1 MQHTETDSFVEA
13 LANHFYMESYSKKKM
28 GKRNVMQVSKYLFL
42 WACLLAS
49 VPVWAQSEI
58 AIFSNMVDAQEAVDP
73 QELHERRMASIEKL
87 VHALRQYKGMEGG
100 KSFTLFVPN
109 NEAFKKVPDGT
120 LSYFTNTENKSALDE
135 LVTFHLIP
143 EKLSKADLLARI
155 KAAPSGKLSLKT
167 VSGFYLRFTVDT
179 KENIT
184 ITNESGKEIHIMAYN
199 WSKGNGLLHV
209 VDSVI
214 SPFDHGMAE
223 RENPNVNVDLD

>member
-1 MQHTETDSFVEA
+1 
-13 LANHFYMESYSKKKM
+13 
-28 GKRNVMQVSKYLFL
+28 
-42 WACLLAS
+42 
-49 VPVWAQSEI
+49 
-58 AIFSNMVDAQEAVDP
+58 MVYAQEAVDP